1 MKVTEKEL
9 MRAIAALDAQIAELE
24 QAIEK
29 KERFA
34 ARLKPPASYVDV
46 CCFQSS
52 VVVQEISVPP
62 PPPESFNEIRRGRA
76 QLLTITV
83 A

>member
-52 VVVQEISVPP
+52 VVVQEISVPL
-62 PPPESFNEIRRGRA
+62 RRNHSMKSGAGGLNSLR
-76 QLLTITV
+76 
-83 A
+83 

>member
-1 MKVTEKEL
+1 MKVTEKAL

-62 PPPESFNEIRRGRA
+62 PPPRRNHSMKSGAGGLNSLR
-76 QLLTITV
+76 
-83 A
+83 